1 MRVARELAA
10 LVGLLL
16 LVGALV
22 RSGVG
27 RVVLPV
33 LALALVAAGGLLVPP
48 TAGAAVGLS
57 VLEHLLLVGALEFAS
72 AVAIAALVLY
82 YQRPEDDREESEWRF
97 DP

>member
-1 MRVARELAA
+1 MGGLRDYFPWHAWVA
-10 LVGLLL
+10 VG
-16 LVGALV
+16 
-22 RSGVG
+22 
-27 RVVLPV
+27 
-33 LALALVAAGGLLVPP
+33 ALALVAAGGLLVPP